1 MSVISRRYDATRD
14 YEAVSEFF
22 TDTYRPGDQML
33 NWLQPRWEYMHH
45 HPSVAQVPLDL
56 VLLFED
62 EGRIVGLA
70 NLEDGLTFVYFQRAP
85 GYDFIL
91 PEMLAHTDKYFGGP
105 SVMLQRKIIG
115 LFINDFDAALEELAG
130 SHGYER
136 HEEHHNGY
144 SKYDLTRPVP
154 PAPVPAGFRIQSLAD
169 DNDHQKINTCLW
181 RGFNHEGEIP
191 DDDLYR
197 EAVAQSAPNFRK
209 EHTIVA
215 VAPDESYVSYAG
227 IWYVPQNRYA
237 YVEPVATDPDYR
249 KIGLARACLLESLR
263 RVRAAGAE
271 VAWVG
276 SDQPF
281 YKAIG
286 FEKKFQRN
294 LWIKWLD

>member
-14 YEAVSEFF
+14 YEPVNQLLVE
-22 TDTYRPGDQML
+22 TYRPGDRIL

-45 HPSVAQVPLDL
+45 HPYIARVPLDVML
-56 VLLFED
+56 VFED
-62 EGRIVGLA
+62 DGKIVGLA

-85 GYDFIL
+85 GYDYIL
-91 PEMLAHTDKYFGGP
+91 PEMLTHADKYFGGP

-115 LFINDFDAALEELAG
+115 LFINDFDTELERLAT
-130 SHGYER
+130 SFGYER
-136 HEEHHNGY
+136 HEEHQNGY
-144 SKYDLTRPVP
+144 SKYDLTRPIP
-154 PAPVPAGFRIQSLAD
+154 PTPIPVGFRVQSLAD
-169 DNDHQKINTCLW
+169 DNDHQKINSCLW

-191 DDDLYR
+191 DEDLYT

-227 IWYVPQNRYA
+227 IWFVPQNGYA

-249 KIGLARACLLESLR
+249 KIGLARACVLESLR
-263 RVRAAGAE
+263 RVQAAGAE

-286 FEKKFQRN
+286 FEKRFQRN